1 MSLGKVTD
9 VHKESNPRNP
19 VLHIP
24 IHRVSP
30 SPSDFLSVTLV
41 KSGTKHSEAWNE
53 KGGREE
59 GRKKE

>member
-1 MSLGKVTD
+1 MSPGKVTD

-19 VLHIP
+19 ILHIP

-41 KSGTKHSEAWNE
+41 KSGTKHSEAW
-53 KGGREE
+53 K
-59 GRKKE
+59 